1 MTGRGVFSMSRTA
14 FLFTGQGAQRAGM
27 GGALAARF
35 PEFDEELR
43 AVCAQMDPHLPR
55 PLREVLTGED
65 GGLDATQF
73 AQPALFALETALFRL
88 VTARGIVPDVLLGHS
103 LGEITA
109 AHVSGVFDLPDACRL
124 VAARGRLMQELPA
137 GGAMLAVRAP
147 HEQLAPLLPEHP
159 GVAVAAVNGPTA
171 LVLSGTA
178 GEVAALGARLAG
190 QGIRTRPLT
199 VSHAFHSPLMEPV
212 LDAFRE
218 VLDTVDFRPPS
229 LPVVSNLT
237 GDVATAEELR
247 SADYWVRHVRATVR
261 FADGVRTLLDTGVT
275 RFLELGPDGV
285 LTALAQDCAAARPGP
300 AGPVRFEAVL
310 DRRRPEP
317 DTLLE
322 ALDRI
327 RSARTAPGP
336 APALAAGAGPEPGR
350 RLLELTLGHVAD
362 VLGAAAP
369 RPVDPDRSFE
379 DLGFDSLAVVRLR
392 TRLTEATGLPL
403 PATVA
408 YDHPTPAALAAHLAA
423 RLSGHGHAPDRNEA
437 AAAPGATDDPVVIVG
452 MGCRY
457 PGGVSTPEQLWRLVA
472 EGTDAVSAF
481 PTDRDWD
488 LAALHD
494 PRHER
499 PGTSITASG
508 GFLDDP
514 AGFDPAFFGMS
525 PREALATDPQQ
536 RLLLETAW
544 EAVER
549 AGIDPA
555 ALRGTRTGVFAGSNG
570 QDYSLALSG
579 APGSAEGYENT
590 GSAASVLSGR
600 VAYVLGTEGP
610 ALTVDTACSS
620 SLVALHLA
628 AQALRG
634 GECSLALAAGVTVMA
649 TPRRFVEFTKQ
660 RGLAVDGRCK
670 SFAAA
675 ADGTGWSEGVGVLVL
690 ERLSDARANGHRV
703 LAVLRGSAVNQDG
716 ASNGLT
722 APSGLAQQRVI
733 RQALANAGLTGAD
746 VDAVEAHGTGT
757 TLGDP
762 IEAHALLATY
772 GQERGEGGPLWLGS
786 LKSNIGHAQAAAGIG
801 GIIKMVQALEH
812 GLLPRTLHVDE
823 PSPHVDWA
831 AGAVELLTEE
841 REWPRG
847 ERPRRAGVSSFGI
860 SGTNA
865 HVVIEEAPAEAA
877 GAAEVGAPG
886 AAAEARAAA
895 VPWLLS
901 GGSDEALRA
910 QAARLAAQVRRHPE
924 YAAADIGR
932 ALATTRTAFERR
944 AAAVGNDTAQLLT
957 ALDALAAG
965 ATAPGLTY
973 GTARHRARVAFL
985 FTGQG
990 AQRAGMGRELY
1001 DAFPVFAQALD
1012 AVCAAV
1018 DEEWGRSLREVMF
1031 AEGSGGELDRTEF
1044 TQPALFAIEVALFR
1058 LVESWGV
1065 RADYLLGHSVG
1076 EIAAAHVAGV
1086 FSLADAARLVVARGR
1101 LMQALPEGGAMVSV
1115 RAAEA
1120 EVAELVAS
1128 YEGVSIAAVNGPQ
1141 SVVISGAAE
1150 AVSEIAGVLGGRGVK
1165 TKRLTVSHA
1174 FHSPLMDPMLDD
1186 FRAVL
1191 DAVEFAAPSI
1201 PVVSNLTGDVASAEE
1216 LCAPEYWVRHVREA
1230 VRFADGMAALEAQ
1243 GVTRFVELGPDGVLS
1258 AMGADCVEDAVFVP
1272 VLRKDR
1278 AEPEAAVGALA
1289 RAHVH
1294 GVPVDWAA
1302 YFAGSGTR
1310 RVDLP
1315 TYAFQRRRYWPEAPA
1330 RAAGL
1335 RYRLD
1340 WLPLAERSDPP
1351 VLAGRWLVVRPVG
1364 DGVRE
1369 VAEDLAAG
1377 LRRYGAEVVTA
1388 ELDPAVTGRGA
1399 VARTLRDLLPADAA
1413 EPFGVLSLLALGA
1426 TGPFPDGGASAA
1438 TAALV
1443 QALGDLGGSAR
1454 LWCVTSDAVAAGADD
1469 LVTAPGQAQLWGMG
1483 PVVAAEYPHLWGGL
1497 VDLPRGPLDETAVR
1511 RTCAVLAGEVGVTG
1525 ETGETGEDQ
1534 VAVRATGVLVRRLG
1548 RDVAPRRPRRSW
1560 RPSGTVLITGGT
1572 GAVGSRIAR
1581 RMAERG
1587 AAHLLLLS
1595 RAGERAEGAGR
1606 LRAELTALGVDVTIA
1621 ACDAADREALAAVLA
1636 AVPAHQ
1642 PLTAVVHAAG
1652 VLDDG
1657 VIDSLT
1663 PQRFAAVARPKAEAA
1678 AHLHEL
1684 TRDADLSA
1692 FVLFSSDTSVLGGA
1706 GRANYAA
1713 ANAYLD
1719 ALAAHRR
1726 AAGLPATSVSW
1737 GAWAE
1742 TGMATGEAA
1751 AEHLL
1756 RRGILPMDPDTA
1768 LTALDQLLDEDLTWR
1783 LVADV
1788 DWYRAAGAGRAQRP
1802 DRLLRSLTADTAT
1815 APAAPAALA
1824 AGTVRATTDGGAD
1837 GGDPFARRLAD
1848 AAPAER
1854 GRLLLDVVR
1863 THVAAVLGHAA
1874 PAGIDPDRAFK
1885 DLGFDSLTGVELRTL
1900 LGAATGLR
1908 LPASLIFD
1916 HPTPRAL
1923 VDHLRTEL
1931 LGEEGEEGDEGGPA
1945 EDPATGTGGSADEPL
1960 AVIGMSCR
1968 FAGGVDSPE
1977 DLWRLVL
1984 GEHDATSDFP
1994 ADRGWDLAAVHDPDP
2009 DRTGTSYTRRGGFL
2023 NDLSGFDPGFFGISP
2038 REALAMDPQQ
2048 RLLLETS
2055 WEAFERA
2062 GIDPAS
2068 LRGSRTGVYVGTNG
2082 QDYVP
2087 VLMDSVDDVESHRAT
2102 GNAVSVMSGRIAYTY
2117 GFEGPAVSVDTACS
2131 SSLVALHWAA
2141 RSLRGGE
2148 CSLAVVGGVTLMST
2162 PRRFVEFSRQRGLA
2176 VDGRCKAFAAGADG
2190 TAWGEG
2196 VGMLLVERLSDAR
2209 RNGHPVLAVIRG
2221 SAINQDGASNGL
2233 TAPNGPAQQRVI
2245 RAALADA
2252 GLGASEVD
2260 VVEAHGTGT
2269 KLGDPIEAQ
2278 ALLATYGQERGEGG
2292 PLWLGSLKSNIG
2304 HTQAAAGVAG
2314 IIKMVEAM
2322 RHGVLPRTLHVDEPS
2337 PHVDWSAGAV
2347 ELLAEAR
2354 EWPETGRPRRAGV
2367 SSFGMSG
2374 TNAHVVL
2381 EQAPAHDSEQDVAP
2395 PVARTPLAVVPWVLS
2410 GRSEAAVR
2418 DRAGDLAAYTAEHP
2432 QEADPVDVG
2441 SSLVATRAVME
2452 HRAVVLGPDFTGSLT
2467 ALADGRDSSDVV
2479 FGRATASEAVFV
2491 FPGQGSQW
2499 VGMAAELL
2507 DSSPV
2512 FAARIAE
2519 CEEALADYVDWSLTE
2534 VLRSDDPLER
2544 VDVVQPVLFA
2554 VMVAL
2559 AEVWI
2564 SYGVRP
2570 SAVIGH
2576 SQGEIAAACV
2586 AGALSLEDAA
2596 KVVALRSQ
2604 AIDALSG
2611 IGGMVSV
2618 ALSAQAA
2625 LERIAPFGGRLAV
2638 AVVNG
2643 PSSTVVSGDTGACLE
2658 LVAALEAE
2666 GVRARRV
2673 AVDYA
2678 SHCAHVE
2685 KIEPELAEL
2694 LGGLEPRASRIP
2706 MYSTLTGRLLD
2717 TTGLDGGYWY
2727 RNLRNTVLFEDA
2739 VKAAVADGH
2748 RLFIESS
2755 PHPVLAVGLA
2765 DMDVIAVGTLRRDE
2779 GGPRRVLTSLAEAW
2793 VNGAGVDWSAVFDG
2807 TGARP
2812 VDLPTYPFQRSRY
2825 WPQPKTPV
2833 APPADDADR
2842 LRYHLDWTALPDPE
2856 DGFLPGGWLLVVP
2869 ADAADDPLVAGC
2881 AAALDARG
2889 ADVLRID
2896 VPAGELD
2903 RAALARRIVRA
2914 TDGHAPEGMLSLLA
2928 LAGGELPGQPGLP
2941 AGLGGT
2947 AALVQALGDTGGDA
2961 PLWCLTRGA
2970 AAVDPDDTVDP
2981 DQALVW
2987 GFGQVAAQEH
2997 PARWGGLLDV
3007 GPEPGAPTAGLLGR
3021 VLAASRDGALPEDRL
3036 ALRPSGLHARRVTR
3050 AVPRAGRPPV
3060 RDWTPRG
3067 TVLVTGA
3074 DGRTGG
3080 HIARWLA
3087 AQGAE
3092 HLLLPVAGEDARA
3105 RVRAELADAGLAET
3119 GLAETGLA
3127 ETGLTGAGA
3136 ADAGAGAADGAV
3148 DGGPRRTLRV
3158 SVVDCDATDR
3168 AALAALLATTA
3179 TTAPG
3184 EPPLTAVVHAPQVG
3198 LRGPVD
3204 GLTPAAL
3211 AAALAPAVRTA
3222 VHLHELT
3229 AGRDLDAFVLCGTT
3243 AGAFGATGQGAL
3255 APGDAFLSA
3264 LAARR
3269 RADGLPATCVHW
3281 GSWPGA
3287 TDTDAERAAT
3297 ELRTLHGIPP
3307 MDPARALDALR
3318 RTVEHDEPY
3327 AVVTAVD
3334 WERFAVAFTAA
3345 RPSHLLDGVPEVR
3358 RGDAEPAATAARA
3371 DTTAPERS
3379 LRDELAALPEAERDR
3394 ALTALVRGQVAA
3406 VLGHADPDGIDPRQP
3421 FKHLGF
3427 DSVTGVDLRNR
3438 LGAATGLRLPAGL
3451 VFDHPTPEALV
3462 AHLRA
3467 GLLPPGA
3474 ADDVARGLSA
3484 LDAFE
3489 AVLAAVP
3496 EEDGARS
3503 GFADRLRSL
3512 LRRCGETVP
3521 GPVPF
3526 PVSAAGADDADLA
3539 LASHEELFDLIDEEL
3554 GSR

>member
-1 MTGRGVFSMSRTA
+1 MSRTA
-14 FLFTGQGAQRAGM
+14 FLFTGQGAQRAGA
-27 GGALAARF
+27 GGELAARF
-35 PEFDEELR
+35 PEFDEEIG
-43 AVCAQMDPHLPR
+43 AVCAHMDPHLPR
-55 PLREVLTGED
+55 PLRDVLSGED
-65 GGLDATQF
+65 GLLDATGF

-88 VTARGIVPDVLLGHS
+88 VTSRGTTPDVLLGHS

-109 AHVSGVFDLPDACRL
+109 AHVSGVLDLPDACRL

-137 GGAMLAVRAP
+137 GGTMLAVRATP
-147 HEQLAPLLPEHP
+147 GQLAPLLADHP
-159 GVAVAAVNGPTA
+159 GVAVAAVNGPA
-171 LVLSGTA
+171 SVVLSGA
-178 GEVAALGARLAG
+178 ADAVAALGALLARQGVKTKRLAVG
-190 QGIRTRPLT
+190 
-199 VSHAFHSPLMEPV
+199 HAFHSPLMDPM

-218 VLDTVDFRPPS
+218 VAASVALRPPRI
-229 LPVVSNLT
+229 PVVSNVT
-237 GDVATAEELR
+237 GRPATADELC
-247 SADYWVRHVRATVR
+247 SPDYWVRHVRATVR
-261 FADGVRTLLDTGVT
+261 FADGVRSLLDSGVT

-285 LTALAQDCAAARPGP
+285 LTALAQDCAAALPPGP
-300 AGPVRFEAVL
+300 GGPARFEVVL

-317 DTLLE
+317 ETLLE
-322 ALDRI
+322 ALDHL
-327 RSARTAPGP
+327 RSRP
-336 APALAAGAGPEPGR
+336 APASTAPVPAR
-350 RLLELTLGHVAD
+350 RLLDLTLAHVTA
-362 VLGAAAP
+362 VLGDGAP
-369 RPVDPDRSFE
+369 DALDADRSFE
-379 DLGFDSLAVVRLR
+379 ELGFDSLAVVRLR
-392 TRLTEATGLPL
+392 TRLTEATGLAL

-408 YDHPTPAALAAHLAA
+408 FDHPTPAALAEHLAA
-423 RLSGHGHAPDRNEA
+423 RLSGRDDTAGL
-437 AAAPGATDDPVVIVG
+437 PGPAGPADGDDPIAIVG

-457 PGGVSTPEQLWRLVA
+457 PGGIASPEDLWELVTA
-472 EGTDAVSAF
+472 GGDAVSAF
-481 PTDRDWD
+481 PADREWD
-488 LAALHD
+488 LDALHD
-494 PRHER
+494 PRNER

-514 AGFDPAFFGMS
+514 AGFDPAFFGIS

-555 ALRGTRTGVFAGSNG
+555 SLRGSATGVFAGSNG
-570 QDYSLALSG
+570 QDYSLLLREV
-579 APGSAEGYENT
+579 PGSAEGYENT
-590 GSAASVLSGR
+590 GSAASVVSGR

-634 GECSLALAAGVTVMA
+634 GECTLALAAGVTVMA

-660 RGLAVDGRCK
+660 RGLAPDGRCK

-690 ERLSDARANGHRV
+690 ERLSDARRNGHQV
-703 LAVLRGSAVNQDG
+703 LAVVRGSAVNQDG

-733 RQALANAGLTGAD
+733 RAALANAGLTGSD

-772 GQERGEGGPLWLGS
+772 GQDRDGGEPLWLGS
-786 LKSNIGHAQAAAGIG
+786 FKSNIGHAQAAAGIG
-801 GIIKMVQALEH
+801 GVIKTVQALVHEV
-812 GLLPRTLHVDE
+812 LPQTLHVDE

-831 AGAVELLTEE
+831 SGAVSLLTEARPWLA
-841 REWPRG
+841 RED
-847 ERPRRAGVSSFGI
+847 RPRRAGVSSFGI

-865 HVVIEEAPAEAA
+865 HVIVEEAPAQ
-877 GAAEVGAPG
+877 APTD
-886 AAAEARAAA
+886 RATEPAPPHTV

-901 GGSDEALRA
+901 GASDEALRA
-910 QAARLAAQVRRHPE
+910 QAGRLAAHVRAHPE
-924 YAAADIGR
+924 HTAHGLGH
-932 ALATTRTAFERR
+932 ALATTRTALERR
-944 AAAVGNDTAQLLT
+944 AAVVAADPGRLLA

-965 ATAPGLTY
+965 DRAPGLVR
-973 GTARHRARVAFL
+973 GTARGRTRTGFL

-1001 DAFPVFAQALD
+1001 AAFPAFAAALD
-1012 AVCAAV
+1012 AVSAEIDPV
-1018 DEEWGRSLREVMF
+1018 LGRSLREVMF
-1031 AEGSGGELDRTEF
+1031 ADESAELDRTEF
-1044 TQPALFAIEVALFR
+1044 TQPALFAIEVALYR
-1058 LVESWGV
+1058 LVESWGLKP
-1065 RADYLLGHSVG
+1065 DYLLGHSIG

-1101 LMQALPEGGAMVSV
+1101 LMQALPSGGAMVSV
-1115 RAAEA
+1115 RASEA

-1128 YEGVSIAAVNGPQ
+1128 YEDVSIAAVNGPA
-1141 SVVISGAAE
+1141 SVVVSGAAE
-1150 AVSEIAGVLGGRGVK
+1150 SVTAIAAVLVERGVK

-1174 FHSPLMDPMLDD
+1174 FHSPSMDPMLDG

-1191 DAVEFAAPSI
+1191 ETVGFAEPSI
-1201 PVVSNLTGDVASAEE
+1201 PVVSNLTGDLAQTGQ
-1216 LCAPEYWVRHVREA
+1216 LCSPEYWVRHVREA
-1230 VRFADGMAALEAQ
+1230 VRFADGMAALEAE

-1258 AMGADCVEDAVFVP
+1258 AMGADCVGDGVFVP
-1272 VLRKDR
+1272 VLRKHRDE
-1278 AEPEAAVGALA
+1278 AEAAVAALA
-1289 RAHVH
+1289 QAHVH
-1294 GVPVDWAA
+1294 GVPVDWSA
-1302 YFAGSGTR
+1302 YFGGTGAPP
-1310 RVDLP
+1310 VDLP
-1315 TYAFQRRRYWPEAPA
+1315 TYAFQHERYWPRIPGRADRA
-1330 RAAGL
+1330 RDVAAL

-1340 WLPLAERSDPP
+1340 WQVRPDRTAPP
-1351 VLAGRWLVVRPVG
+1351 QAAGRWLVVRPLG
-1364 DGVRE
+1364 EEGHDAADALE
-1369 VAEDLAAG
+1369 AG
-1377 LRRYGAEVVTA
+1377 LRRCGAEVVTLDPTPLPADRA
-1388 ELDPAVTGRGA
+1388 EL
-1399 VARTLRDLLPADAA
+1399 ARTLRALLPADGT
-1413 EPFGVLSLLALGA
+1413 EPFGVLSLLALGTA
-1426 TGPFPDGGASAA
+1426 GAFPDGGATAA
-1438 TAALV
+1438 TATLV

-1454 LWCVTSDAVAAGADD
+1454 LWCATADAVAAAPQDR
-1469 LVTAPGQAQLWGMG
+1469 VTAPGRAQLWGMG

-1497 VDLPRGPLDETAVR
+1497 VDLPAGPLDGTAVA
-1511 RTCAVLAGEVGVTG
+1511 RTCSVLLGAPDAPD
-1525 ETGETGEDQ
+1525 EDQ
-1534 VAVRATGVLVRRLG
+1534 VAVRAHGVLVRRLG
-1548 RDVAPRRPRRSW
+1548 RDTAPRSPRRAW
-1560 RPSGTVLITGGT
+1560 APSGTVLITGGT
-1572 GAVGSRIAR
+1572 GAVGSRVAR

-1587 AAHLLLLS
+1587 AGHLLLLS
-1595 RAGERAEGAGR
+1595 RAGDRAEGAEL
-1606 LRAELTALGVDVTIA
+1606 LRAELAAAGAEVTFA
-1621 ACDAADREALAAVLA
+1621 ACDAADRDALAAVLA

-1663 PQRFAAVARPKAEAA
+1663 PQRFAAVARPKADAA

-1684 TRDADLSA
+1684 TLDADLSA

-1726 AAGLPATSVSW
+1726 ALGLPATSVSW
-1737 GAWAE
+1737 GAWAG

-1751 AEHLL
+1751 AEHLH

-1768 LTALDQLLDEDLTWR
+1768 LTALDQLLDEDATWR

-1788 DWYRAAGAGRAQRP
+1788 DWRRAAGPGHARRP
-1802 DRLLRSLTADTAT
+1802 DPLLRDLADARP
-1815 APAAPAALA
+1815 APARAETAGA
-1824 AGTVRATTDGGAD
+1824 AGPGPDDA
-1837 GGDPFARRLAD
+1837 PFARRLAE
-1848 AAPAER
+1848 AAPADRE
-1854 GRLLLDVVR
+1854 RLLLDAVR

-1923 VDHLRTEL
+1923 VGHLRAEL
-1931 LGEEGEEGDEGGPA
+1931 LGA
-1945 EDPATGTGGSADEPL
+1945 EDDDETAPGAPAADDGHDEPL
-1960 AVIGMSCR
+1960 AVIATSCR
-1968 FAGGVDSPE
+1968 FPGGVDSPE

-1984 GEHDATSDFP
+1984 GGHDATTDFP
-1994 ADRGWDLAAVHDPDP
+1994 ADRGWDLAALHHPDP

-2023 NDLSGFDPGFFGISP
+2023 DDLSGFDPAFFGISP

-2068 LRGSRTGVYVGTNG
+2068 LRGSRTGVYIGTNG

-2102 GNAVSVMSGRIAYTY
+2102 GNAVSVMSGRISYTY

-2162 PRRFVEFSRQRGLA
+2162 PRRFVDFSRQRGLA
-2176 VDGRCKAFAAGADG
+2176 VDGRCKAFAEAADG

-2209 RNGHPVLAVIRG
+2209 RHGHPVLAVIRG

-2233 TAPNGPAQQRVI
+2233 TAPNGPSQQRVI

-2252 GLGASEVD
+2252 GLDATEVD

-2278 ALLATYGQERGEGG
+2278 ALLATYGQGRDGGE
-2292 PLWLGSLKSNIG
+2292 PLRLGSLKSNIG

-2314 IIKMVEAM
+2314 VIKMVEAM
-2322 RHGVLPRTLHVDEPS
+2322 RHGVLPRTLHVDAPS

-2347 ELLAEAR
+2347 ELLTET
-2354 EWPETGRPRRAGV
+2354 EDWPDTGRPRRAAV

-2381 EQAPAHDSEQDVAP
+2381 EQAPQEPATAAGERSAP
-2395 PVARTPLAVVPWVLS
+2395 DVVPWVFS
-2410 GRSEAAVR
+2410 ARSEAAVR
-2418 DRAGDLAAYTAEHP
+2418 AQAERLGAHLAGHPDMDPADIGTSLAT
-2432 QEADPVDVG
+2432 
-2441 SSLVATRAVME
+2441 TRTVME
-2452 HRAVVLGPDFTGSLT
+2452 HRAVVLGTDPAEALAALT
-2467 ALADGRDSSDVV
+2467 ALAEGGEAPGVV
-2479 FGRATASEAVFV
+2479 RGHAGAGASRPVFV

-2499 VGMAAELL
+2499 TGMAVGLL
-2507 DSSPV
+2507 DASPV

-2534 VLRSDDPLER
+2534 VLRSEDPLDR

-2559 AEVWI
+2559 AEVWK
-2564 SYGVRP
+2564 SYGVEP
-2570 SAVIGH
+2570 AAVIGH

-2604 AIDALSG
+2604 AIEVLSG
-2611 IGGMVSV
+2611 LGGMVSV
-2618 ALSAQAA
+2618 PLSAEDAQK
-2625 LERIAPFGGRLAV
+2625 RIAPYAGRLAV

-2658 LVAALEAE
+2658 LVAELEAD

-2678 SHCAHVE
+2678 SHCSHVE
-2685 KIEPELAEL
+2685 KVEGELAEL
-2694 LGGLEPRASRIP
+2694 LGGLRPRRAAVP
-2706 MYSTLTGRLLD
+2706 MYSTLTGELLEG
-2717 TTGLDGGYWY
+2717 TELDGGYWY
-2727 RNLRNTVLFEDA
+2727 RNLRETVLFEQA
-2739 VKAAVADGH
+2739 VNRALADGH
-2748 RLFIESS
+2748 RLFAECS

-2765 DMDVIAVGTLRRDE
+2765 EMDATAIGTLRRGE
-2779 GGPRRVLTSLAEAW
+2779 GGPRRILTSLAEAW
-2793 VNGAGVDWSAVFDG
+2793 AAGADVDWTTAFDG
-2807 TGARP
+2807 TGARR
-2812 VDLPTYPFQRSRY
+2812 VGLPTYPFQRERF
-2825 WPQPKTPV
+2825 WPQPKTPAGPV
-2833 APPADDADR
+2833 ADAADR
-2842 LRYHLDWTALPDPE
+2842 LRHHLDWTPLPDPS
-2856 DGFLPGGWLLVVP
+2856 DGLLPGTWLLLVP
-2869 ADAADDPLVAGC
+2869 AGAAADPLAADC
-2881 AAALDARG
+2881 ADALGARG

-2903 RAALARRIVRA
+2903 RPALTRHLARH
-2914 TDGHAPEGMLSLLA
+2914 TDGLAPAGVLSLLA
-2928 LAGGELPGQPGLP
+2928 LVGGDAPAHPGLP
-2941 AGLGGT
+2941 AGLAAT
-2947 AALVQALGDTGGDA
+2947 AALVQALGETGGDA

-2970 AAVDPDDTVDP
+2970 AAVDPEDTADP

-2987 GFGQVAAQEH
+2987 GFGQVAAQEY
-2997 PARWGGLLDV
+2997 AERWGGLLDL
-3007 GPEPGAPTAGLLGR
+3007 PAAPDARSTELLGR
-3021 VLAASRDGALPEDRL
+3021 LLAASHDGTPAEDRL
-3036 ALRPSGLHARRVTR
+3036 ALRPSGLHARRI
-3050 AVPRAGRPPV
+3050 APAAPRAGR
-3060 RDWTPRG
+3060 TPARAWDPSG

-3074 DGRTGG
+3074 DGVTGG
-3080 HIARWLA
+3080 HAARWLA
-3087 AQGAE
+3087 EQGAE
-3092 HLLLPVAGEDARA
+3092 HLLLPVDGHTARE
-3105 RVRAELADAGLAET
+3105 RVLAALAAT
-3119 GLAETGLA
+3119 GTE
-3127 ETGLTGAGA
+3127 
-3136 ADAGAGAADGAV
+3136 
-3148 DGGPRRTLRV
+3148 GGSPRV
-3158 SVVDCDATDR
+3158 SVVDCDTADR
-3168 AALAALLATTA
+3168 NALAALLATVPA
-3179 TTAPG
+3179 
-3184 EPPLTAVVHAPQVG
+3184 ELPLTAVVHAPQLD
-3198 LRGPVD
+3198 LRAPLD
-3204 GLTPAAL
+3204 ELAPAAL
-3211 AAALAPAVRTA
+3211 AGALART
-3222 VHLHELT
+3222 VHTARHLDALT
-3229 AGRDLDAFVLCGTT
+3229 ATLDLDAFVLCATT
-3243 AGAFGATGQGAL
+3243 AGALGATGQGAL
-3255 APGDAFLSA
+3255 AASDAHLAA
-3264 LAARR
+3264 LATRR
-3269 RADGLPATCVHW
+3269 RAAGLAATCVHL
-3281 GSWPGA
+3281 GSWEGPAPTAQEREA
-3287 TDTDAERAAT
+3287 TQLRA
-3297 ELRTLHGIPP
+3297 LHGVPP
-3307 MDPARALDALR
+3307 MDPGPALTALR
-3318 RTVEHDEPY
+3318 RTVEQEEPA
-3327 AVVTAVD
+3327 AVVADVD
-3334 WERFAVAFTAA
+3334 WERFAVAFTAT
-3345 RPSHLLDGVPEVR
+3345 RPSRLLDPVLAAHRAATGP
-3358 RGDAEPAATAARA
+3358 ATAAA
-3371 DTTAPERS
+3371 PAPQTEAVPERS

-3394 ALTALVRGQVAA
+3394 ALTALVRRQVAA
-3406 VLGHADPDGIDPRQP
+3406 VLGHADADGIDARRP
-3421 FKHLGF
+3421 FKNLGF

-3451 VFDHPTPEALV
+3451 VFDHPTPAALV

-3467 GLLPPGA
+3467 ELLPDEA
-3474 ADDVARGLSA
+3474 ADDITRGLSA

-3489 AVLAAVP
+3489 AVLAGVSEA
-3496 EEDGARS
+3496 DDARA

-3512 LRRCGETVP
+3512 LRRCGEAVPTALPSPALTATV
-3521 GPVPF
+3521 
-3526 PVSAAGADDADLA
+3526 DDADLE
-3539 LASHEELFDLIDEEL
+3539 LASHEELFELIDEEL
-3554 GSR
+3554 GNR